1 MVDACTT
8 LEDDVSYGTATGAA
22 IKVHWLR
29 ASSLK
34 QKEKMLR
41 KERMNE
47 TLPRL
52 EVTSNVIQRTFVTY
66 TGRTVVSTA
75 RHKFCMTTAATMMGG
90 C

>member
-1 MVDACTT
+1 MLA
-8 LEDDVSYGTATGAA
+8 LHWRMMFPTATAAA